1 MQTEF
6 LRIYPASPGQQYQ
19 LQVLRFGVADAPQ
32 KVYIQAALHADEVPA
47 LLVAQEL
54 KRLFVQLEAAG
65 QLLGQVVLVP
75 YANPIGLSQ
84 HMLTQHQ
91 GRFDL
96 QDGVN
101 FNRAYPDLTASV
113 ATAVTGGL
121 GADSRANTRLI
132 REALREA
139 AAAQPARTTAQGL
152 KKQLLQLAV
161 DADIVLDLHCDNEA
175 VMHVYALSEQ
185 VALAQQLAA
194 RLGAQ
199 ALLLASHSG
208 DAPFDEACSRPWLQ
222 LQQQFADT
230 PIDLACFCATV
241 ELRGEA
247 DVSHAQAR
255 QDAQAI
261 VEFLRDQGIVV
272 GPLSDPPAALCE
284 ATPLAA
290 SEPIVAPT
298 AGVVVFRAEVGDRVS
313 AGAVIADLVDVD
325 TGVATPLHCQSA
337 GTLYARCATRWAY
350 PGKNLAKIAGTSLV
364 RTGKLLNP

>member
-1 MQTEF
+1 MQTEYI
-6 LRIYPASPGQQYQ
+6 RIYPTAPGQHYQ
-19 LQVLRFGVADAPQ
+19 LQVLRFGAVDAPL

-54 KRLFVQLEAAG
+54 KRQFAQLEAAG
-65 QLLGQVVLVP
+65 LLVGHVVLVP

-84 HMLTQHQ
+84 QVMTQHQ

-113 ATAVTGGL
+113 AMAVTGRL
-121 GADSRANTRLI
+121 GAQAPENTRLI
-132 REALREA
+132 REALCEA
-139 AAAQPARTTAQGL
+139 AAAQPARTSVQGL
-152 KKQLLQLAV
+152 KKQLLQLAI
-161 DADIVLDLHCDNEA
+161 DADVVLDLHCDNEA

-185 VALAQQLAA
+185 APLAQQLAA

-199 ALLLASHSG
+199 ALLLASNSG
-208 DAPFDEACSRPWLQ
+208 AAPFDESCSRPWLQ
-222 LQQQFADT
+222 LQQQFADA

-241 ELRGEA
+241 ELRGETN
-247 DVSHAQAR
+247 VSHAQAR

-261 VEFLRDQGIVV
+261 VEFLRDQGLV
-272 GPLSDPPAALCE
+272 GGPMSVPPAPLCE

-290 SEPIVAPT
+290 SEPIVAPS
-298 AGVVVFRAEVGDRVS
+298 AGVVVFRAEVGDRVL

-325 TGVATPLHCQSA
+325 TGVTTPLQCQSA
-337 GTLYARCATRWAY
+337 GTLYARCSTRWAF
-350 PGKNLAKIAGTSLV
+350 PGKNVAKIAGTSLL

>member
-1 MQTEF
+1 MQTES
-6 LRIYPASPGQQYQ
+6 LTIYPAAPGQHYQ
-19 LQVLRFGVADAPQ
+19 LQVLRFGADDAPQ

-54 KRLFVQLEAAG
+54 KRLFTQLEAAG
-65 QLLGQVVLVP
+65 LLVGHVVLVP

-84 HMLTQHQ
+84 HVMTQHQ

-113 ATAVTGGL
+113 ATAVTGRL
-121 GADSRANTRLI
+121 VADARANTRLI
-132 REALREA
+132 REALRKA
-139 AAAQPARTTAQGL
+139 AGAQPASTTAQGL
-152 KKQLLQLAV
+152 KKHLLRLAV

-185 VALAQQLAA
+185 VDIAKQLAA

-199 ALLLASHSG
+199 ALLLASNSG
-208 DAPFDEACSRPWLQ
+208 AAPFDESCSRPWLK
-222 LQQQFADT
+222 LQQQFAEV

-241 ELRGEA
+241 ELRGET
-247 DVSHAQAR
+247 DVSHEQAS
-255 QDAQAI
+255 QDASAI
-261 VEFLRDQGIVV
+261 VEFLRDRGIVG
-272 GPLSDPPAALCE
+272 GPLSVPPAASCE

-290 SEPIVAPT
+290 SEPIVAPSS
-298 AGVVVFRAEVGDRVS
+298 GVVVFRAEVGDQVS
-313 AGAVIADLVDVD
+313 AGTVIAELVDVD
-325 TGVATPLHCQSA
+325 TGVTAPLHCQSS
-337 GTLYARCATRWAY
+337 GTLYARCSTRWAY
-350 PGKNLAKIAGTSLV
+350 PGKNLAKIAGTTLV